1 MKRGIAVVLALAGSL
16 LPAAPSS
23 PQEHSHEAPDRPRPA
38 QADSTVPVAAL
49 SSLLARSDQ
58 AARAIERAV
67 GGNEPRAIAEQTEAY
82 AAAMAAVETYIEE
95 AVPGRIAKDLPRLER
110 ALGRQRDLLEGL
122 AERSSTGPRE
132 ALGAALDASNRA
144 LEAVAAAR
152 AETEDA
158 RGGGHH
164 AGSRPGGCGHH

>member
-1 MKRGIAVVLALAGSL
+1 VLALAGSL

-23 PQEHSHEAPDRPRPA
+23 PQAHSHESPDRRRPA
-38 QADSTVPVAAL
+38 QADAMPVAPL

-67 GGNEPRAIAEQTEAY
+67 GDNEPRAIVERTEAY
-82 AAAMAAVETYIEE
+82 VAAMAAVETYIEE

>member
-1 MKRGIAVVLALAGSL
+1 M
-16 LPAAPSS
+16 
-23 PQEHSHEAPDRPRPA
+23 
-38 QADSTVPVAAL
+38 PVAPL

-132 ALGAALDASNRA
+132 AL
-144 LEAVAAAR
+144 
-152 AETEDA
+152 
-158 RGGGHH
+158 
-164 AGSRPGGCGHH
+164 